1 MPRSQAA
8 PDLGALVVLALHSAT
23 AFKVRASFFRGLYG
37 YDDKSQFGKYHYRRE
52 GLLDRLGYVPLGRG
66 VFIVRAD
73 ALAEVKRYMQGRAE
87 VTCRKVIL
95 TASDR
100 RQLARATR

>member
-1 MPRSQAA
+1 MPRLTA
-8 PDLGALVVLALHSAT
+8 PPDRGALVVFTLSSAN

-73 ALAEVKRYMQGRAE
+73 ALAQVKRYMKGRAE
-87 VTCRKVIL
+87 MVWRTVVL
-95 TASDR
+95 TAKDR
-100 RQLARATR
+100 RLLAKPAR

>member
-1 MPRSQAA
+1 MPKTQAPPA
-8 PDLGALVVLALHSAT
+8 YGAIVVIALHSAT

-73 ALAEVKRYMQGRAE
+73 ALAQVKRYMQGRAE
-87 VTCRKVIL
+87 VVCRKVIL
-95 TASDR
+95 TAGDR
-100 RQLARATR
+100 RTLVKAAR